1 MAAQIAAGL
10 DGVENNLQPGC
21 AQVGDAYAAPSGP
34 LLPTTV
40 PQAADLLERSG
51 LAAKVFGD
59 KLVAVVC
66 GMARHEHALINAEVS
81 EAERAR
87 YLDAF

>member
-1 MAAQIAAGL
+1 M
-10 DGVENNLQPGC
+10 
-21 AQVGDAYAAPSGP
+21 
-34 LLPTTV
+34 TV
-40 PQAADLLERSG
+40 PEAADLLERSG

-59 KLVAVVC
+59 KLVSVVC
-66 GMARHEHALINAEVS
+66 GMARHEHELISAEVS